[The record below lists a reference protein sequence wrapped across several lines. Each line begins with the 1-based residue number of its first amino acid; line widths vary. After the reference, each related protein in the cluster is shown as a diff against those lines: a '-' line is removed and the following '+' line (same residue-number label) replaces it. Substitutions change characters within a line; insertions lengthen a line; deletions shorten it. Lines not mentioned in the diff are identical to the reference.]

1 MMSLN
6 RIGKRGHS
14 LVCEPSGLVP
24 AHWVGCAVG
33 REPRVG
39 FLEAGAASSPWEP
52 VGRGKG
58 GLDAGRG
65 LQGLAT
71 LRS

>member
-24 AHWVGCAVG
+24 APRLGCAVG
-33 REPRVG
+33 REPREGSWRQERLPVHG
-39 FLEAGAASSPWEP
+39 DQWEEAR
-52 VGRGKG
+52 V
-58 GLDAGRG
+58 D
-65 LQGLAT
+65 
-71 LRS
+71 